1 MCRIFVCAIPVCLC
15 ALDLPKLLE
24 NPRLAPDMIKLAIAD
39 ALGFDVTTQS
49 GGPDGSVLLEM
60 DR

>member
-1 MCRIFVCAIPVCLC
+1 MHF
-15 ALDLPKLLE
+15 LDLLKLLE